1 MIDSIPTFKKKA
13 DFPFYLHSPMFNRSM
28 VLAVIIS
35 FFGAGSLA
43 VGQLQP
49 VNPDSALQLIL
60 KGLEGTPLSLAEA
73 LRLGSENA
81 TSLRRAEAG
90 FQASMGAVRRESG
103 AFDPE
108 LFFNLNYDD
117 QSMPTASFFAGA
129 PVLMNQQATSQAGLR
144 WGLPIGTHLEASLN
158 TIRLGTNSAFAFL
171 NPQYTAFASLSL
183 RQSLLGGFS
192 VSARKG
198 LSKAERDME
207 AAQAR
212 RDQEAVALGAEVERR
227 YWDLYTAERDY
238 AVRRLTRDQG
248 EALVHEAELRAK
260 AGLIGPNQVANAR
273 TFLAEQKVL
282 LLDREEDLDRVS
294 DLLAALIGTR
304 PAKTRFVAADSPPA
318 EFQVEPVDAM
328 VERARNTNLE
338 LQAAKAD
345 IEASRTLANAAGWE
359 ALPSLDIVGS
369 IGGNGLA
376 GTAQDVIFNN
386 DTLRTTVGGGLT
398 DALNQAGRRDF
409 RTWSLGLQ
417 VKVPIG
423 LRSGLG
429 EHDRLQAQ
437 TLVTEQRYVELA
449 RSLEEQVRTSHRELV
464 HGKQRLEAA
473 KEGVQAAQEQGRIG
487 VIEFNNGRSTAFELV
502 RLGADFAAAQQ
513 RYSEALVRTAKAAT
527 TLKQLT
533 SGNLS
538 GTTSK

>member
-1 MIDSIPTFKKKA
+1 
-13 DFPFYLHSPMFNRSM
+13 MFRRWINRAL
-28 VLAVIIS
+28 VILA
-35 FFGAGSLA
+35 FGTASHA
-43 VGQLQP
+43 VGQIQP
-49 VNPDSALQLIL
+49 INPDSALQRIL
-60 KGLEGTPLSLAEA
+60 KGLEGTPLSLKDA

-81 TSLRRAEAG
+81 TSLRMAEAR
-90 FQASMGAVRRESG
+90 FQAAMGAVRRESG
-103 AFDPE
+103 TFDPE
-108 LFFNLNYDD
+108 LFFNVNYDD
-117 QSMPTASFFAGA
+117 QNQPTASFFSGA
-129 PVLMNQQATSQAGLR
+129 TILMNQQTTSQAGLR
-144 WGLPIGTHLEASLN
+144 WGLPIGTRLEASLN
-158 TIRLGTNSAFAFL
+158 TVRLGTNSSFAFL
-171 NPQYTAFASLSL
+171 NPQYTAFASLTL

-192 VSARKG
+192 VSARKQ
-198 LSKAERDME
+198 LSKAERDMD

-212 RDQEAVALGAEVERR
+212 RDQEAIALGAEVERS

-238 AVRRLTRDQG
+238 AVRLLTRDQG

-282 LLDREEDLDRVS
+282 LIDREEDLDRVS
-294 DLLAALIGTR
+294 DQLASLIGTR
-304 PAKTRFVAADSPPA
+304 PDKNRFVAADSPPA
-318 EFQVEPVDAM
+318 EFEVDPVDVM
-328 VERARNTNLE
+328 VERARNSNLE

-345 IEASRTLANAAGWE
+345 IEATRSLASAAGWE
-359 ALPSLDIVGS
+359 ALPSLDVVGS
-369 IGGNGLA
+369 LGGNGLA
-376 GTAQDVIFNN
+376 GSAQDVIFNN
-386 DTLRTTVGGGLT
+386 DTLRTTVGGGFA
-398 DALNQAGRRDF
+398 DALSQAGRRDF

-417 VKVPIG
+417 VRVPIG

-429 EHDRLQAQ
+429 EHDRLQAEA
-437 TLVTEQRYVELA
+437 LSLEQHYVELA
-449 RSLEEQVRTSHRELV
+449 RALEEQVRTSHRELV

-473 KEGVQAAQEQGRIG
+473 REGVDAAQEQGRIG

-533 SGNLS
+533 SGNLT